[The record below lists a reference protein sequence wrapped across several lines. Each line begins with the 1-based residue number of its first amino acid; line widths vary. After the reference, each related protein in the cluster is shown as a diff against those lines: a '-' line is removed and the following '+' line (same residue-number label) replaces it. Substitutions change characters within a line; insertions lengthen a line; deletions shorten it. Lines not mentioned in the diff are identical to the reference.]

1 MKFGAFLEANK
12 FPRWASR
19 HVEYGYLRRLTDE
32 AKSYGSSSRTGN
44 ILEAA
49 REESGEPAQRFVG
62 ALESELQKVE
72 TFVKT
77 KLDELSGRASLLT
90 RNLARAKELVSRSGD
105 REDEAE
111 RLRQA
116 LHSLRTEAGAVLA
129 TTVRLDGYI
138 RLNAVALD
146 KAAKKFDKVTG
157 QSMRDWIRAKLS
169 TPTSFLHADLDSL
182 LVPMSNIFHRL
193 RVLLGGDDD
202 EEDSA
207 AASAPAAAG
216 DAAAAKPAAAAAA
229 AGKPDDGKTGSDGK
243 PAVWEPPSSF
253 SRDTRK
259 YWVAPGDVTIVKAL
273 LVRHLPVLVFGVDT
287 TSDSI
292 ISPADR
298 HKALATR
305 DSGLITSIYLDS
317 LDLNSYR
324 TRLRKEEGAKL
335 LRVRWYG
342 DQDFPKAEQPCFMEQ
357 KTHHESWVDAKSV
370 KERFT
375 LRGRMIAPF
384 LKGSNE
390 AVEAHQRSLFAAGA
404 ISAKDRD
411 EQIALSKEIGGTI
424 EAHKLGPMIRT
435 RYRRT
440 AFQLPDTN
448 RVRVSLDTDLA
459 VFLDGEAADGSWARK
474 DYGKTR
480 IPTNLADHVGKH
492 GDRFL
497 FPMAVMEIKL
507 SGVDVDPAWLAHL
520 KGSGLLHECG
530 KFSKFASGVALLQP
544 TRTPFLPHWF
554 ADDGTMAGLPSSAD
568 AASMGLPSYMGA
580 ISEEA
585 EAAAVAAAA
594 ETEGAADGAEVAAA
608 PRTRRAHLH
617 GQMDWDGFGSDSDD
631 DARVL
636 LPAPSAAAGGRPS
649 HVASLERL
657 FKEDEA
663 ANPPTMPP
671 VALAP
676 RPLAAV
682 PPAAVDT
689 SVVAHRE
696 AGLATAMPKKAPAAA
711 ASAPGKGVEMTAAGA
726 GTSKA
731 TAAPGVLPP
740 GCCNMCGCDVNWES
754 ADAKRRLVPVKV
766 EPKSILALE
775 RTLIQWVSASLFLM
789 SFSAVLLPM
798 GGAAELM
805 SYILTPTAMF
815 FLVYALWIYLA
826 RSRAMKERRGDFQY
840 ELKSGPCI
848 LVSVL
853 LVVLVLSFVDSIV
866 PFLGFGTSATL
877 IVGGNT
883 VQSAPQ
889 SPLITSEAGVCT
901 PVIGSLSLLYAP
913 ASAPAPGSTAAAAA
927 TSLTAPSTAAIDA
940 VARVAVVG
948 SPFAIGIATL
958 NSDGTGLATPGVW
971 EALVDPAAA
980 GLARI
985 SSLTPVQA
993 AAADARVGTARML
1006 ATLADGSIYGT
1017 VASNPAS
1024 SNSTPSWTLTTSG
1037 VDMTSVIGDANAV
1050 LVPGTP
1056 STTVRGVAAVDP
1068 RAAAVACGSTLVDL
1082 AVTTDDV
1089 VVSVSVPAS
1098 SLWPS
1103 DCPATG
1109 SLPAPVATGAVS
1121 IHREVL
1127 ASSHARSVID
1137 RFSLESSSSSANSKP
1152 ATVWR
1157 IVGLSRN
1164 SAGRLSLGLVATTL
1178 SKGNVVVDLNRLTL
1192 QTEQAASVAGGTPF
1206 LQAAGSTGTGADTV
1220 AFAGTS
1226 ASVWSVT
1233 RTSTGAYPA
1242 CANN

>member
-1 MKFGAFLEANK
+1 
-12 FPRWASR
+12 
-19 HVEYGYLRRLTDE
+19 
-32 AKSYGSSSRTGN
+32 
-44 ILEAA
+44 
-49 REESGEPAQRFVG
+49 
-62 ALESELQKVE
+62 
-72 TFVKT
+72 
-77 KLDELSGRASLLT
+77 
-90 RNLARAKELVSRSGD
+90 
-105 REDEAE
+105 
-111 RLRQA
+111 
-116 LHSLRTEAGAVLA
+116 
-129 TTVRLDGYI
+129 
-138 RLNAVALD
+138 
-146 KAAKKFDKVTG
+146 
-157 QSMRDWIRAKLS
+157 
-169 TPTSFLHADLDSL
+169 
-182 LVPMSNIFHRL
+182 MSNIFHRL

-731 TAAPGVLPP
+731 TAAPVSLAKPKAAARPAAPVPAPAPAAAAPSTAAVAGSDGARRRDNGQRSALLAGQPADGTAVAVAGGTAAAAGTRPAREAGCCSTSGTGGWACFPDAPGRDHGANPRCCPCLCCPCCPLALRRSGARCGSACAFGFEGVLPP

-958 NSDGTGLATPGVW
+958 NSDGTGLATPGFW

-1164 SAGRLSLGLVATTL
+1164 SAGRLSLGLVATTV
-1178 SKGNVVVDLNRLTL
+1178 SKGNVVVDLNRFTL